1 MEGSTTLLV
10 VLALLG
16 AAACLVAFVVQEI
29 LRQSGIGVARLR
41 LEAVL
46 DSVEAVVHDQPLP
59 TGPSYIEG
67 PWGERGPQSVEEAR
81 SGLLKTL
88 AELPVEYLAADP
100 KLWLRTQRVLMLSRP
115 ALPARTPGAEAPT
128 RPR

>member
-16 AAACLVAFVVQEI
+16 AGACVVAFVVQEI
-29 LRQSGIGVARLR
+29 LRQSGIGVSRGR

-46 DSVEAVVHDQPLP
+46 DLVEAVVHGRPLP
-59 TGPSYIEG
+59 TGPSYVEG

-81 SGLLKTL
+81 TGLLAVIADMPL
-88 AELPVEYLAADP
+88 EYLAHDP
-100 KLWLRTQRVLMLSRP
+100 KLWRRTQRVLLLTHP
-115 ALPARTPGAEAPT
+115 GAPARPPS
-128 RPR
+128 R